1 MCEHKLHTISL
12 ITKDMQNL
20 DILLENTDLSA
31 ISAIDREKAVSLI
44 ATKQRIQYIINA
56 RLGDVSL

>member
-20 DILLENTDLSA
+20 DILLNNTDLSA
-31 ISAIDREKAVSLI
+31 ISAIDKEKAVSLI
-44 ATKQRIQYIINA
+44 ATKQRIQYIINS